1 LNRWNG
7 KEQAMSKSRVE
18 SFSDGVFAFAITL
31 LVLGFQVPD
40 LKTADDTALFR
51 ALLAQLPQLL
61 PYVTSF
67 ATIGIIWLN
76 HHAMFHE
83 VEHVERGTLILNL
96 LLLLVVA
103 FIPYPTAVLGRYG
116 PLRSS
121 AVLYG
126 IVLTLLGIAYT
137 LLWQHIVRRKLSAL
151 RHGAQELPART
162 RRNLIGALGYPIGTA
177 ISFASPK
184 TALLIYFA
192 LAMFYFL
199 PERRRRIAGKDLAD
213 ELQRTGR
220 AS

>member
-1 LNRWNG
+1 MELRRAGDEQIEGGILQRRSFRIRHHAAGAWN
-7 KEQAMSKSRVE
+7 
-18 SFSDGVFAFAITL
+18 
-31 LVLGFQVPD
+31 QVPD
-40 LKTADDTALFR
+40 LKTADDTSVFR

-76 HHAMFHE
+76 HHALFHDVE
-83 VEHVERGTLILNL
+83 RVEHGTLTLNL
-96 LLLLVVA
+96 LLLLVVS

-116 PLRSS
+116 PVRSS

-137 LLWQHIVRRKLSAL
+137 LLWRHIVRRKLSAL